1 MRAIQLLYAAVLLL
15 LGLLS
20 GDAVSL
26 RQSVPKQV
34 KAGGAFD
41 VEVTVSKGNLES
53 FARYTVQL
61 PYGLKVLAGEGANA
75 DFQFEYQQA
84 RFIWFRLPNQD
95 EFKLRYRVEVDERL
109 KGTFELGGEFDY
121 VRANARATVAL
132 AKQTITIEPSAAIPP
147 DKRLD
152 IEEFQRA
159 IPAQRPIDLRRLKV
173 RCFRERPVRLA
184 SGEDL
189 EVNLLVNKGEAD
201 NYAKIEEQLPPG
213 YTAEPIETRDAIF
226 SFENGLVRLIW
237 KNQPATPT
245 YTAAYRLVPM
255 RPGLP
260 PPEIYGTF
268 SFIRDGATQVIAV
281 EQRDMEL
288 SQLTPAQVESL
299 VRSSRAH
306 APVGRDVSSAATE
319 GALTGSDASGSTR
332 ASDTRGSRRP
342 SRRPSRSQTGARQ
355 RTMDE
360 YLLAPEEGVYY
371 RVQVAAGHRPV
382 DIARYFRRL
391 DLHAD
396 VRTERHDGWYKYSV
410 GSFKE
415 YKEARDYRVQVW
427 TTTPINDA
435 FVAAYNNGKRITVQE
450 ALMITSQRWYR

>member
-1 MRAIQLLYAAVLLL
+1 MKAIQLLFAAVLLL
-15 LGLLS
+15 LGFLP

-26 RQSVPKQV
+26 KQAVPTTV
-34 KAGGAFD
+34 KAGATFD
-41 VEVTVSKGNLES
+41 VEVTVSKGKLES
-53 FARYTVQL
+53 FARYTAQL
-61 PYGLKVLAGEGANA
+61 PYGLKVLEGESANA

-109 KGTFELGGEFDY
+109 KGAFELGGEFAYVKDN
-121 VRANARATVAL
+121 VRASASL
-132 AKQTITIEPSAAIPP
+132 DKQLITIEPSAAVPP

-173 RCFRERPVRLA
+173 RCFRERPMRLA
-184 SGEDL
+184 SSE
-189 EVNLLVNKGEAD
+189 EMQVNLLVNKGEAD
-201 NYAKIEEQLPPG
+201 NYAKIEEQLPTG
-213 YTAEPIETRDAIF
+213 YIAEPIETRDAIF
-226 SFENGLVRLIW
+226 SFENGLARFIW

-245 YTAAYRLVPM
+245 YTAAYRLIPTKQ
-255 RPGLP
+255 GLP
-260 PPEIYGTF
+260 EPEIYGTF

-281 EQRDMEL
+281 EQRDMQL
-288 SQLTPAQVESL
+288 DQLTPAQIEAL
-299 VRSSRAH
+299 VRSTRAH
-306 APVGRDVSSAATE
+306 EPSKREPATVQPQE
-319 GALTGSDASGSTR
+319 QPGGHNATDRPRTPTTKPNR
-332 ASDTRGSRRP
+332 PTRRP
-342 SRRPSRSQTGARQ
+342 PSTQTGH
-355 RTMDE
+355 RTHSMDE
-360 YLLAPEEGVYY
+360 YLLEPEEGVYY
-371 RVQVAAGHRPV
+371 RVQVAAGHRPIN
-382 DIARYFRRL
+382 IARYFKHL
-391 DLHAD
+391 DLNAD

-427 TTTPINDA
+427 NTTPINDA